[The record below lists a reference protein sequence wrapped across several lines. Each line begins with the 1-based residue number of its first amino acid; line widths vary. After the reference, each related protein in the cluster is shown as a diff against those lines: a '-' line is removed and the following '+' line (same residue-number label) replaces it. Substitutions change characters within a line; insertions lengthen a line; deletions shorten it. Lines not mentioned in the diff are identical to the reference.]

1 MSKKARKKFTVPC
14 PCCTA
19 ELVIDPESE
28 AVISHEVPRSRT
40 SFEEAFSAEKTRHAR
55 TDERFGRAMDQQQK
69 RVDIL
74 SKKFEEAKKKAAKSD
89 KPVRNPLD
97 WD

>member
-1 MSKKARKKFTVPC
+1 MAGERKEFRLSC

-19 ELVIDPESE
+19 ELVIDPETG
-28 AVISHEVPRSRT
+28 AVISHEVPRNRK
-40 SFEEAFSAEKTRHAR
+40 SFEEAFASEMSRKAKS
-55 TDERFGRAMDQQQK
+55 DERFGQAMDQQQK

-74 SKKFEEAKKKAAKSD
+74 SKKFEQAKKKAAKDD